1 MWTHFLSRAV
11 MPDFPTVYRYIGGIF
26 DPNESN
32 HLQKLK
38 MLDPVDAETVWLFF
52 IFATQHVNL
61 GA

>member
-1 MWTHFLSRAV
+1 
-11 MPDFPTVYRYIGGIF
+11 MPDFPAVYRYIGGIF